1 MRIVWFILLTV
12 LITGC
17 GSGGGVTGN
26 AVDPVPSPG
35 PAPAPSQATVYITT
49 SAASAATIIYG
60 VEFVLH
66 LPAGATVPAKAD
78 GEVLDGI
85 LQTADSG
92 VSAGARYVPA
102 TATAR
107 ASVKVNI
114 FDPGGFA
121 VGDLATLTCTIAP
134 PSTVSATGFTLKD
147 FVAKD
152 ADGVVMLGIT
162 PHFSVQT
169 Q

>member
-1 MRIVWFILLTV
+1 MRIIWFILLAALV
-12 LITGC
+12 AGC

-26 AVDPVPSPG
+26 AVEPGPGPV

-49 SAASAATIIYG
+49 SAASAATVIYG
-60 VEFVLH
+60 VELVLH
-66 LPAGATVPAKAD
+66 LPAGVTVPAKPD

-85 LQTADSG
+85 LQTAGSG

-102 TATAR
+102 TASAR
-107 ASVKVNI
+107 ASVKI
-114 FDPGGFA
+114 IIPDPGGFA
-121 VGDLATLTCTIAP
+121 VGDLAALTCTIAP
-134 PSTVSATGFTLKD
+134 PASVKATDFTLVD

-152 ADGVVMLGIT
+152 ANGATMGGIT
-162 PHFSVQT
+162 PHFTVQT